1 MASRRK
7 SSAVNDAET
16 TRQPTVPP
24 ARRRGSV
31 NRPYWLLGL
40 SLSVGGALFT
50 PIAYFLIGSAALTA
64 VGITAIM
71 IGLTCVALANTRPGV
86 GPEASELMLKAGMQ
100 NAAALLEEL
109 ELKTRAIYLPSTAG
123 NGHPRALVPL
133 GELDDVSRIRTK
145 VPERLIVRY
154 GASPEEMAISLATP
168 GGMNVELLATKPEA
182 TAQGIEDAA
191 RFVLQGVLD
200 IADSVSVRLRDGV
213 VDVEVGGSRLH
224 YEDVW
229 YYRSL
234 GSPLA
239 SILAAI
245 SSEALDKPVRITEES
260 SKKGKSR
267 IVLEVMS

>member
-1 MASRRK
+1 MNK
-7 SSAVNDAET
+7 GKT
-16 TRQPTVPP
+16 TRRPT
-24 ARRRGSV
+24 RRGGSL
-31 NRPYWLLGL
+31 NRPYRLLGL
-40 SLSVGGALFT
+40 SLSVGGAVFA
-50 PIAYFLIGSAALTA
+50 PIAYFVVGSVPLAA

-71 IGLTCVALANTRPGV
+71 VGLTSYALSRTRPGIS
-86 GPEASELMLKAGMQ
+86 PEASELMLKAGMQ

-123 NGHPRALVPL
+123 NGQPRALVPL
-133 GELDDVSRIRTK
+133 GDLDDVSQIRAK
-145 VPERLIVRY
+145 VPERLIVRH
-154 GASPEEMAISLATP
+154 GASPEAMAISLATP
-168 GGMNVELLATKPEA
+168 GGMTVELLETKPEA

-191 RFVLQGVLD
+191 RYILQGVLD
-200 IADSVSVRLRDGV
+200 IADSVSVRLSDGT

-245 SSEALDKPVRITEES
+245 SSEALDKPVRVSQES
-260 SKKGKSR
+260 TKRGKSR
-267 IVLEVMS
+267 VILEVMS